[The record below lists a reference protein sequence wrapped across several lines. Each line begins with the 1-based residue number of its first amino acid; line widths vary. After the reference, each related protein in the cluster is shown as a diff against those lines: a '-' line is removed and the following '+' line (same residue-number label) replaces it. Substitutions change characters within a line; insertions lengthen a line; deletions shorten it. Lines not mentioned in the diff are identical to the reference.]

1 MMERKRCLLLIV
13 PRPNRGDEKF
23 ISFNSDRCFSRAA
36 ASGACKWTLVAAWV
50 GTRKSRHGA
59 TSSGRRLAALSA
71 PPQPWIPTWCESLM
85 IHESGSAAARNKP
98 RDSIG
103 GIAGC
108 FGHAGDDEI
117 DSRRGGHRACDSP
130 VGGLFGQSG
139 AALRVALGLPRE

>member
-1 MMERKRCLLLIV
+1 MRQGGNFVQPSGDARGGV
-13 PRPNRGDEKF
+13 SGTSTPR
-23 ISFNSDRCFSRAA
+23 
-36 ASGACKWTLVAAWV
+36 
-50 GTRKSRHGA
+50 
-59 TSSGRRLAALSA
+59 
-71 PPQPWIPTWCESLM
+71 IPTWCESLT
-85 IHESGSAAARNKP
+85 IHESGSAAVRNKA